1 MISSFVRLKDFKM
14 SIARSFLQFACFAT
28 TFGMTL
34 LWICRYTYDKDIVQL
49 DIKRFDFLEGRYP
62 MLSFCLV
69 DKFAFNESKFEKFNG
84 KFTREKYLDF
94 LKGNGTYE
102 EAKNVSFEDVS
113 YDLAD
118 FYLGDLI
125 RYRNGSETEGTLS
138 IPKVTYSGSIG
149 RPFIKCFGLNSQI
162 ANLEFALFSFNTSMF
177 PNGVRPSKRGALFV
191 YFHLPNQLVLAGSYG
206 KFTWPKRNTTKEYVM
221 YFKMQ
226 QVEILRRR
234 NKRNDP
240 CLPDTKSY
248 DQMIFDDRANGVGC
262 KAPFQNTTKSLPF
275 CKSAE
280 EMKKAFVDIMAQD
293 KQIKACTSLADITFT
308 YDEFGF
314 EHEDDDW
321 FHVAITYPHQY
332 KEIVMVRAVDIETVI
347 ANISGYIGLFLGK
360 NSSIKRSDNNNQ
372 DQNNIVSTYL

>member
-1 MISSFVRLKDFKM
+1 M
-14 SIARSFLQFACFAT
+14 SIARYFLKFACFAT

-49 DIKRFDFLEGRYP
+49 DIKGFDFLEGIFP
-62 MLSFCLV
+62 ILSFCLV
-69 DKFAFNESKFEKFNG
+69 NEFAFNESKFEKFNG
-84 KFTREKYLDF
+84 KFTRENYLDF
-94 LKGNGTYE
+94 LRGNGTYE

-118 FYLGDLI
+118 FYLGDLM
-125 RYRNGSETEGTLS
+125 RYRNGSQKENTLS
-138 IPKVTYSGSIG
+138 VPKVTYSGSIG

-162 ANLEFALFSFNTSMF
+162 ANLDFNLFSFNTSMF
-177 PNGVRPSKRGALFV
+177 PNGVRPSKTGALFV

-206 KFTWPKRNTTKEYVM
+206 KFTWLKRNATKEYVM
-221 YFKMQ
+221 YFKIQ
-226 QVEILRRR
+226 EVEILRRR

-248 DQMIFDDRANGVGC
+248 DQMIFDDHANEVGC
-262 KAPFQNTTKSLPF
+262 KAPFQNTSKSLPF

-308 YDEFGF
+308 YDEFDKKIKG
-314 EHEDDDW
+314 DDW
-321 FHVAITYPHQY
+321 FHVAIIHPHQY

-347 ANISGYIGLFLGK
+347 ANAGGCIGLFLGK
-360 NSSIKRSDNNNQ
+360 KTLQ
-372 DQNNIVSTYL
+372 L